1 MDKGNVVYAYNG
13 ILFSLNKE
21 GSAVICYHMDE
32 ISGHYIKWNKPV
44 TEGQILHDST
54 YMRYLK

>member
-1 MDKGNVVYAYNG
+1 MDKENVVYAYNG

-32 ISGHYIKWNKPV
+32 ISGHYIKWN
-44 TEGQILHDST
+44 
-54 YMRYLK
+54 